1 MPIALD
7 MSNFKMNVGDI
18 KSLNNLCREKI
29 MKLNSFSPIPED
41 DDELHL
47 PELVYW
53 ASLGDIEQ
61 VEQALQEGLDVN
73 SADEEGYSALHAAA
87 ENDHLEVVKLLISKG
102 ADINHRSTYT
112 ALELAEMAGNQE
124 IVSYLK
130 SLKGIA

>member
-1 MPIALD
+1 MA
-7 MSNFKMNVGDI
+7 I
-18 KSLNNLCREKI
+18 K
-29 MKLNSFSPIPED
+29 SFSPIPED

-87 ENDHLEVVKLLISKG
+87 ENDHLEVVKLLVSKG
-102 ADINHRSTYT
+102 ADVDHRSIYT
-112 ALELAEMAGNQE
+112 ALELAEMAGNKD
-124 IVSYLK
+124 VVAYLK
-130 SLKGIA
+130 SLKGGI